1 MIASACQLFLVIFG
15 EILIMAKLYLIP
27 TTLGDTTIERVLPP
41 DLTQIISSISVF
53 IVENIRTAR
62 RFLKKVNPAIV
73 IDNLTF
79 FELNQ
84 HTDKKEISRF
94 LEPIEKGLDIG
105 IISEAGCPAVADPG
119 ADVVK
124 LAHTKDIRVVPLV
137 GPSSILMALMASGMS
152 GQNFAFNGYL
162 PIKNPEKAQQIKFL
176 EKRMQT
182 EGQTQLFIEAP
193 YRNMQLLDDLLKNCD
208 PQTMLCVAADITL
221 DTEFILSKPVLYWK
235 THIPDIQ
242 KRPAI
247 FMIGKV

>member
-1 MIASACQLFLVIFG
+1 
-15 EILIMAKLYLIP
+15 MAKLYMIP
-27 TTLGDTTIERVLPP
+27 TTLGDTSIERVLPP
-41 DLTQIISSISVF
+41 DLTGLISLVQVF

-73 IDNLTF
+73 IDDLTF

-84 HTDKKEISRF
+84 HTDQKEISRF
-94 LEPIEKGLDIG
+94 LEPNKAGRDIG
-105 IISEAGCPAVADPG
+105 IISEAGCPGVADPG
-119 ADVVK
+119 AEVVK
-124 LAHTKDIRVVPLV
+124 LAHTKNIQVVPLV
-137 GPSSILMALMASGMS
+137 GPSSILLALMASGMS

-162 PIKNPEKAQQIKFL
+162 PIKNPEKAQQIKML

-182 EGQTQLFIEAP
+182 ESQTQIFIEAP
-193 YRNMQLLDDLLKNCD
+193 YRNLQLLNDLLSVCE

-221 DTEFILSKPVLYWK
+221 DTEFILSKPVSYWK
-235 THIPDIQ
+235 THIPEIQ

>member
-1 MIASACQLFLVIFG
+1 
-15 EILIMAKLYLIP
+15 MAKLYLIP

-73 IDNLTF
+73 IDDLTF

-94 LEPIEKGLDIG
+94 LEPIQNGLDIG

-119 ADVVK
+119 AEVVK
-124 LAHTKDIRVVPLV
+124 IAHIRNIQVVPLV
-137 GPSSILMALMASGMS
+137 GPSSILLALMASGMS
-152 GQNFAFNGYL
+152 GQNFAFIGYL
-162 PIKNPEKAQQIKFL
+162 PIKDPEKSQQIKML
-176 EKRMQT
+176 EKRMLF
-182 EGQTQLFIEAP
+182 EGQTQIFIETP
-193 YRNMQLLDDLLKNCD
+193 YRNAQLLEDLLKNCD
-208 PQTMLCVAADITL
+208 PQTMLCIAADVTL
-221 DTEFILSKPVLYWK
+221 DTEFILAKPISYWK
-235 THIPDIQ
+235 THIPDIH

>member
-1 MIASACQLFLVIFG
+1 
-15 EILIMAKLYLIP
+15 MAKIYLIP
-27 TTLGDTTIERVLPP
+27 TTLGDTSIERVLPP

-53 IVENIRTAR
+53 IVENIRTTR

-73 IDNLTF
+73 IDDLTF

-94 LEPIEKGLDIG
+94 LEPLQKGLDIG

-119 ADVVK
+119 AEVVK
-124 LAHTKDIRVVPLV
+124 LAHTKNIQVVPLV

-162 PIKNPEKAQQIKFL
+162 PIKNPEKAQHIKML

-182 EGQTQLFIEAP
+182 EGQTQIFIEAP
-193 YRNMQLLDDLLKNCD
+193 YRNAQLLDDLLKNCD
-208 PQTMLCVAADITL
+208 PQTMLCIAADITL
-221 DTEFILSKPVLYWK
+221 DTEFILAKPVTYWK

>member
-1 MIASACQLFLVIFG
+1 MPSAHRRFLAIF
-15 EILIMAKLYLIP
+15 EKNLHMAKLYLIP
-27 TTLGDTTIERVLPP
+27 TTLGDTSIERVLPP
-41 DLTQIISSISVF
+41 DLTLLISSVKVF
-53 IVENIRTAR
+53 IVENVRTAR
-62 RFLKKVNPAIV
+62 RFLKKVNQAIV
-73 IDNLTF
+73 IDDLTF

-94 LEPIEKGLDIG
+94 LEPIQQGLDIG

-124 LAHTKDIRVVPLV
+124 IAHTKNIQVVPLV

-182 EGQTQLFIEAP
+182 EGQTQIFIEAP
-193 YRNMQLLDDLLKNCD
+193 YRNVQLLDDLLRNCD
-208 PQTMLCVAADITL
+208 PQTMLCIAADITL
-221 DTEFILSKPVLYWK
+221 ETEFIQAKPIAYWK
-235 THIPDIQ
+235 THLPDIQ

-247 FMIGKV
+247 FMIGKI

>member
-1 MIASACQLFLVIFG
+1 
-15 EILIMAKLYLIP
+15 MAKLYLIP

-41 DLTQIISSISVF
+41 DLRQIISSVTVF

-73 IDNLTF
+73 IDDLTF

-94 LEPIEKGLDIG
+94 LEPNRHGFDIG
-105 IISEAGCPAVADPG
+105 IISEAGCPGIADPG
-119 ADVVK
+119 AEVVK
-124 LAHTKDIRVVPLV
+124 IAHIRNIQVVPLV
-137 GPSSILMALMASGMS
+137 GPSSILLALMASGMS

-162 PIKNPEKAQQIKFL
+162 PIRNPEKSQQIKML
-176 EKRMQT
+176 ENRMQT
-182 EGQTQLFIEAP
+182 EGQTQIFIETP
-193 YRNMQLLDDLLKNCD
+193 YRNAQLLDELLKNCD
-208 PQTMLCVAADITL
+208 PLTMLCIAVDITL
-221 DTEFILSKPVLYWK
+221 DTEFILSKPVSYWR
-235 THIPDIQ
+235 TNIPDIQ

>member
-1 MIASACQLFLVIFG
+1 
-15 EILIMAKLYLIP
+15 MAKLFLIP
-27 TTLGDTTIERVLPP
+27 TTLGDTSIERVLPP
-41 DLTQIISSISVF
+41 DLTQLISSIPVF

-94 LEPIEKGLDIG
+94 LEPNKNGQDIG
-105 IISEAGCPAVADPG
+105 IISEAGCPGVADPG
-119 ADVVK
+119 AEVVK
-124 LAHTKDIRVVPLV
+124 IAHTKNIQVVPLV
-137 GPSSILMALMASGMS
+137 GPSSILLALMASGMS

-162 PIKNPEKAQQIKFL
+162 PIKNPEKAQQIKML

-182 EGQTQLFIEAP
+182 EGQTQIFIEAP
-193 YRNMQLLDDLLKNCD
+193 YRNVQLLNDLLLNCD
-208 PQTMLCVAADITL
+208 PQTMLCIAADITL
-221 DTEFILSKPVLYWK
+221 DTEFILSKPVSYWK
-235 THIPDIQ
+235 IHLPDIQ
-242 KRPAI
+242 KRPSI

>member
-1 MIASACQLFLVIFG
+1 
-15 EILIMAKLYLIP
+15 MAKLYLIP
-27 TTLGDTTIERVLPP
+27 TTLGDTRIERALPP
-41 DLTQIISSISVF
+41 DLTALISSIPVF

-62 RFLKKVNPAIV
+62 RFLKKVNPEIV
-73 IDNLTF
+73 IDNLIF
-79 FELNQ
+79 FELNE
-84 HTDKKEISRF
+84 HTDKNEIGRF
-94 LEPIEKGLDIG
+94 LEPNKNGLDIG

-124 LAHTKDIRVVPLV
+124 IAHTRNVQVVPLV
-137 GPSSILMALMASGMS
+137 GPSSILLALMASGMS

-182 EGQTQLFIEAP
+182 EGQTQIFIEAP
-193 YRNMQLLDDLLKNCD
+193 YRNQQLLDDLLKNCD
-208 PQTMLCVAADITL
+208 PQTVLCIAADLTL
-221 DTEFILSKPVLYWK
+221 ETEFIVSKPVSYWRS
-235 THIPDIQ
+235 HIPDIQ

>member
-1 MIASACQLFLVIFG
+1 MPSAYRRFLTIF
-15 EILIMAKLYLIP
+15 EKKLHMAKLYLIP
-27 TTLGDTTIERVLPP
+27 TTLGDTSIERVLPP
-41 DLTQIISSISVF
+41 DLTGLISSVSVF

-73 IDNLTF
+73 IDDLVF

-84 HTDKKEISRF
+84 HTEKKEISRF
-94 LEPIEKGLDIG
+94 LEPISKGFDIG

-124 LAHTKDIRVVPLV
+124 IAHTKNIQVVPLV

-162 PIKNPEKAQQIKFL
+162 PIKNPEKSQQIKML

-182 EGQTQLFIEAP
+182 EGQTQIFIEAP
-193 YRNMQLLDDLLKNCD
+193 YRNAQLLAELLKNCD
-208 PQTMLCVAADITL
+208 PETMLCIAVDITL
-221 DTEFILSKPVLYWK
+221 DTEFILSKPVSYWK
-235 THIPDIQ
+235 TNIPEIQ

-247 FMIGKV
+247 FMVGKI

>member
-1 MIASACQLFLVIFG
+1 
-15 EILIMAKLYLIP
+15 MAKLFLIP
-27 TTLGDTTIERVLPP
+27 TTLGDTSIERVLPP
-41 DLTQIISSISVF
+41 DLTGLISSVQVF

-73 IDNLTF
+73 IDDLTF

-84 HTDKKEISRF
+84 HTDQKEISRF
-94 LEPIEKGLDIG
+94 LEPNKAGRDIG
-105 IISEAGCPAVADPG
+105 IISEAGCPGVADPG
-119 ADVVK
+119 AEVVK
-124 LAHTKDIRVVPLV
+124 LAHTKNIQVVPLV
-137 GPSSILMALMASGMS
+137 GPSSILLALMASGMS

-162 PIKNPEKAQQIKFL
+162 PIKNPEKAQQIKML

-182 EGQTQLFIEAP
+182 ESQTQIFIEAP
-193 YRNMQLLDDLLKNCD
+193 YRNLQLLNDLLSVCE

-221 DTEFILSKPVLYWK
+221 DTEFILSKPVSYWK
-235 THIPDIQ
+235 THIPEIQ

>member
-1 MIASACQLFLVIFG
+1 MPSACRRFLTIF
-15 EILIMAKLYLIP
+15 EKKLQMAKLYLIP
-27 TTLGDTTIERVLPP
+27 TTLGDTSIERVLPA
-41 DLTQIISSISVF
+41 DLTQLISSVPVF
-53 IVENIRTAR
+53 IVENVRTAR
-62 RFLKKVNPAIV
+62 RFLKKVNQAIV
-73 IDNLTF
+73 IDDLTF

-94 LEPIEKGLDIG
+94 LEPIQQGLDIG

-124 LAHTKDIRVVPLV
+124 IAHTKNIQVVPLV

-182 EGQTQLFIEAP
+182 EGQTQIFIEAP
-193 YRNMQLLDDLLKNCD
+193 YRNAQLLDDLLKNCE
-208 PQTMLCVAADITL
+208 PQTMLCIAADITL
-221 DTEFILSKPVLYWK
+221 DTEFILAKPVSYWK

-247 FMIGKV
+247 FMIGKI

>member
-1 MIASACQLFLVIFG
+1 
-15 EILIMAKLYLIP
+15 MAKLYLIP

-41 DLTQIISSISVF
+41 DLTELISSVTVF

-73 IDNLTF
+73 IDDLTF

-84 HTDKKEISRF
+84 HTDKKDISRF
-94 LEPIEKGLDIG
+94 LEPIQNGQDIG
-105 IISEAGCPAVADPG
+105 VISEAGCPAVADPG

-124 LAHTKDIRVVPLV
+124 IAHIRNIQVVPLV

-162 PIKNPEKAQQIKFL
+162 PIKNPEKAQQIKML

-182 EGQTQLFIEAP
+182 EGQTQIFIEAP
-193 YRNMQLLDDLLKNCD
+193 YRNAQLLGDLLQNCD
-208 PQTMLCVAADITL
+208 PQTMLCIAVDITL
-221 DTEFILSKPVLYWK
+221 DTEFIRSKPVSFWK
-235 THIPDIQ
+235 TNLPDIQ

>member
-1 MIASACQLFLVIFG
+1 
-15 EILIMAKLYLIP
+15 MAKLYLIP

-41 DLTQIISSISVF
+41 DLTELISSVTVF

-73 IDNLTF
+73 IDDLTF

-84 HTDKKEISRF
+84 HTDKKDISRF
-94 LEPIEKGLDIG
+94 LEPIQNGLDIG
-105 IISEAGCPAVADPG
+105 VISEAGCPAVADPG

-124 LAHTKDIRVVPLV
+124 IAHIRNIQVVPLV

-162 PIKNPEKAQQIKFL
+162 PIKNPEKAQQIKML

-182 EGQTQLFIEAP
+182 EGQTQIFIEAP
-193 YRNMQLLDDLLKNCD
+193 YRNAQLLGDLLQNCD
-208 PQTMLCVAADITL
+208 PQTMLCIAVDITL
-221 DTEFILSKPVLYWK
+221 DTEFIRSKPVSFWK
-235 THIPDIQ
+235 TNLPDIQ

>member
-1 MIASACQLFLVIFG
+1 MPSACRRFLTIFE
-15 EILIMAKLYLIP
+15 EIFRMAKIYLIP

-41 DLTQIISSISVF
+41 DLTGMISSIHVF

-73 IDNLTF
+73 IDDLTF

-84 HTDKKEISRF
+84 HTDRKEISRF
-94 LEPIEKGLDIG
+94 LEPISNGLDIG

-124 LAHTKDIRVVPLV
+124 IAHTKNIQVVPLV
-137 GPSSILMALMASGMS
+137 GPSAILLALMASGMS

-182 EGQTQLFIEAP
+182 EGQTQIFIEAP
-193 YRNMQLLDDLLKNCD
+193 YRNLQLLDDLLKNCE
-208 PQTMLCVAADITL
+208 PQTMLCIAADITL
-221 DTEFILSKPVLYWK
+221 NTEFIRAKPVSYWK
-235 THIPDIQ
+235 THLPDIQ

>member
-1 MIASACQLFLVIFG
+1 MASAYRRFLTIF
-15 EILIMAKLYLIP
+15 EKILRMAKLYLIP

-41 DLTQIISSISVF
+41 DLTDLISSVTVF

-73 IDNLTF
+73 IDDLTF

-84 HTDKKEISRF
+84 HTDKKEISRY
-94 LEPIEKGLDIG
+94 LEPIQSGLDIG
-105 IISEAGCPAVADPG
+105 VISEAGCPAVADPG

-124 LAHTKDIRVVPLV
+124 IAHIKNIQVVPLV
-137 GPSSILMALMASGMS
+137 GPSSILLALMASGMS

-182 EGQTQLFIEAP
+182 EGQTQIFIEAP
-193 YRNMQLLDDLLKNCD
+193 YRNAQLLDDLLKNCE
-208 PQTMLCVAADITL
+208 PQTMLCVAVDITL
-221 DTEFILSKPVLYWK
+221 ESEFILSKPVSYWK
-235 THIPDIQ
+235 LHIPDIQ

-247 FMIGKV
+247 FLIGKV